1 MTASNNRFNTLL
13 ENVYKLSIEDKETL
27 ISLIEHNIAESK
39 RQDISSNYKISKNEK
54 MQFSSD
60 IDELK
65 RCYNGSSL

>member
-13 ENVYKLSIEDKETL
+13 ENVYKLSIEDKEIL

-39 RQDISSNYKISKNEK
+39 RQDILSNYKKSKNEK

-65 RCYNGSSL
+65 KML